1 MGRKVQMNANVLPQT
16 KERVAEL
23 AEITLRGNG
32 DVIDLAVAQL
42 YERVTGRA
50 LAVSMETAPATEVP
64 LKAFK
69 GSALPHGYQ
78 MTEKV

>member
-23 AEITLRGNG
+23 AEVTLRGYG
-32 DVIDLAVAQL
+32 DVIDLAVIQL
-42 YERVTGRA
+42 YERVIGPV
-50 LAVSMETAPATEVP
+50 AVSVETLPGTT
-64 LKAFK
+64 
-69 GSALPHGYQ
+69 LPHGYQ